1 MILHIDQRPAHINML
16 YQPQRILSG
25 VRKFMGEEDIVIS
38 DVGAHKMWIA
48 REYNC
53 YRPNTCI
60 ISHGFATMGIA
71 VPGQQSLYIRKGRY
85 FGGCFPPECPLHYRM
100 SGGLQ

>member
-1 MILHIDQRPAHINML
+1 MIPHIDQRPAHINML
-16 YQPQRILSG
+16 YQPQRILSD

-53 YRPNTCI
+53 YKPNTCI
-60 ISHGFATMGIA
+60 ISNGFATMGIA
-71 VPGQQSLYIRKGRY
+71 VPGAVAAKLVYPERKILWRM
-85 FGGCFPPECPLHYRM
+85 LSARM
-100 SGGLQ
+100 SPAL